1 MITKDRVVTI
11 LKLALPLTVGL
22 ASSFIM
28 VFVDLAMVGVLGTA
42 ALAAIGLAGFSYTLI
57 LAFVIGVAPAVQGV
71 VSRREGEESEEPK
84 CLPLN
89 AGLLLVLMIGVP
101 LTLFCYLLTPSYFA
115 LISSDPLVTSEG
127 VPYLRA
133 LFLSLVAVGV
143 GEAFRGHWAGMSKT
157 KVYMLNILFMN
168 SLNILFNYMF
178 IFGNFGAPA
187 LGTLGAG
194 VASTMSVFIG
204 ALAYFIVTFV
214 HFRTEGFLSIKP
226 ARELVVRIFNVGL
239 PESIREALFSLGY
252 VVFYWLVGKIGTLE
266 LAATNVLIRVAL
278 VMSLFPLALGMASAT
293 LVSGALGKGDVAAA
307 NEWGWD
313 SGKVGI
319 VWITLLGLPLF
330 LFPEWFLSLFLTDP
344 AAVAVAIVP
353 LQITGALT
361 GVTSLIFIFAYT
373 LVSLGDGKR
382 VLIVSFTTQWMFFL
396 PAVWVIGPYL
406 NYGLL
411 EIWLVQTVYALI
423 ATVLMTMLWCD
434 GRWKEIK
441 L

>member
-1 MITKDRVVTI
+1 VITKDRVGII

-28 VFVDLAMVGVLGTA
+28 VFVDLAMVGILGIE

-57 LAFVIGVAPAVQGV
+57 LAFVIGVAPAVQGI

-89 AGLLLVLMIGVP
+89 AGLLLVLMIGIP
-101 LTLFCYLLTPSYFA
+101 LTILCYFLTPSYFA
-115 LISSDPLVTSEG
+115 IISSDPEVTKEG
-127 VPYLRA
+127 IPYLKV
-133 LFLSLVAVGV
+133 LFLSIVAVGI
-143 GEAFRGHWAGMSKT
+143 GEAFHGYWVGISKT

-168 SLNILFNYMF
+168 CLNVFFNYVL
-178 IFGNFGAPA
+178 IFGNFGVPA

-194 VASTMSVFIG
+194 IGSTLSVYIG
-204 ALAYFIVTFV
+204 ALVYFIVTFRY
-214 HFRTEGFLSIKP
+214 FRAEGFLSIKP
-226 ARELVVRIFNVGL
+226 AKELVVRIFNIGL

-252 VVFYWLVGKIGTLE
+252 VVFYWIVGTMGTLE
-266 LAATNVLIRVAL
+266 LAAANVLIRVAL
-278 VMSLFPLALGMASAT
+278 VMSLFPLALGIASAT
-293 LVSGALGKGDVAAA
+293 LVSGALGKGDISAA

-319 VWITLLGLPLF
+319 VWITILGLPLF

-344 AAVAVAIVP
+344 NAVSIATVP

-382 VLIVSFTTQWMFFL
+382 VLIVSLTTQWMFFL

-423 ATVLMTMLWCD
+423 ATVLMTALWCD
-434 GRWKEIK
+434 GRWKGIK

>member
-1 MITKDRVVTI
+1 MITKDRVGII

-28 VFVDLAMVGVLGTA
+28 VFVDLAMVGILGIE

-57 LAFVIGVAPAVQGV
+57 LAFVIGVAPAVQGI

-89 AGLLLVLMIGVP
+89 AGLLLVLMIGIP
-101 LTLFCYLLTPSYFA
+101 LTILCYFLTPSYFA
-115 LISSDPLVTSEG
+115 IISSDPEVTKEG
-127 VPYLRA
+127 IPYLKV
-133 LFLSLVAVGV
+133 LFLSIVAVGI
-143 GEAFRGHWAGMSKT
+143 GEAFHGYWVGISKT

-168 SLNILFNYMF
+168 CLNVFFNYVL
-178 IFGNFGAPA
+178 IFGNFGVPA

-194 VASTMSVFIG
+194 IGSTLSVYIG
-204 ALAYFIVTFV
+204 ALVYFIVTFRY
-214 HFRTEGFLSIKP
+214 FRAEGFLSIKP
-226 ARELVVRIFNVGL
+226 AKELVVRIFNIGL

-252 VVFYWLVGKIGTLE
+252 VVFYWIVGTMGTLE
-266 LAATNVLIRVAL
+266 LAAANVLIRVAL
-278 VMSLFPLALGMASAT
+278 VMSLFPLALGIASAT
-293 LVSGALGKGDVAAA
+293 LVSGALGKGDISAA

-319 VWITLLGLPLF
+319 VWITILGLPLF

-344 AAVAVAIVP
+344 NAVSIATVP

-382 VLIVSFTTQWMFFL
+382 VLIVSLTTQWMFFL

-423 ATVLMTMLWCD
+423 ATVLMTALWCD
-434 GRWKEIK
+434 GRWKGIK